1 MSFHRGANP
10 FVDQI
15 ELIVSDL
22 KHSLTFYKEVLGFKI
37 LTEDGNSVTLTAD
50 GVNPL
55 VTLVENPEAGPKQAR
70 RTGLF
75 HFAILLP
82 SRKDLGN
89 FIIHMQEK
97 RYLLQG
103 GSDHL
108 FSEALYLADPD
119 GHGIEVYRDLPPED
133 WTWQGE
139 ELPLVSDPID
149 MEGVIQEGDGHW
161 NGLPSD
167 TVIGHIHLHVHNL
180 EEAKRFYVDGL
191 GFDVT
196 IPMRHRAL
204 FVSTGGYHHHI
215 GLNTWNG
222 TVNPKPDQDSVHMRW
237 YSITF
242 HDKAERNER
251 VEQLKQ
257 MGYPLEIHEEL
268 IWTEDP
274 SGNRILLD
282 VK

>member
-10 FVDQI
+10 FVDQV
-15 ELIVSDL
+15 ELIVLDL
-22 KHSLTFYKEVLGFKI
+22 ERSLTFYKEVLGFKV
-37 LTEDGNSVTLTAD
+37 LTEEGKSVTLTAD
-50 GVNPL
+50 GVHPL
-55 VTLVENPEAGPKQAR
+55 VTLVGKPKAGPKQAR
-70 RTGLF
+70 KTGLF

-89 FIIHMQEK
+89 FIIHIQEK

-119 GHGIEVYRDLPPED
+119 GHGIEVYRDLPPEE
-133 WTWQGE
+133 WTWHGE

-149 MEGVIQEGDGHW
+149 MEGVIQAGDGHW

-167 TVIGHIHLHVHNL
+167 TVIGHIHLHVRNL

-196 IPMRHRAL
+196 IPIRHGAL

-222 TVNPKPDQDSVHMRW
+222 TDIPKPDQDSVHMRR
-237 YSITF
+237 YSIKF
-242 HDKAERNER
+242 HDIPGRGERID
-251 VEQLKQ
+251 QLKEL
-257 MGYPLEIHEEL
+257 GYPVEKDGNF

-274 SGNRILLD
+274 SGNRIILE

>member
-1 MSFHRGANP
+1 MSFHRGINP
-10 FVDQI
+10 YVNQVELFVSEI
-15 ELIVSDL
+15 ERSRA
-22 KHSLTFYKEVLGFKI
+22 FYTEELGFKV
-37 LTEDGNSVTLTAD
+37 LTEEGKSITLTAD

-55 VTLVENPEAGPKQAR
+55 ITLVENQEAAPKQAR

-82 SRKDLGN
+82 SRKDLSN

-103 GSDHL
+103 AADHL

-119 GHGIEVYRDLPPED
+119 GHGIEVYRDLPPEE

-149 MEGVIQEGDGHW
+149 MEGVIQAGDGHW

-167 TVIGHIHLHVHNL
+167 TVIGHIHLHVRNL

-222 TVNPKPDQDSVHMRW
+222 TDIPKPDQGSVHMRW
-237 YSITF
+237 YSIKF
-242 HDKAERNER
+242 HDEAQRNER
-251 VEQLKQ
+251 VEQLNR
-257 MGYPLEIHEEL
+257 MGYSVETEGDL

-282 VK
+282 AK